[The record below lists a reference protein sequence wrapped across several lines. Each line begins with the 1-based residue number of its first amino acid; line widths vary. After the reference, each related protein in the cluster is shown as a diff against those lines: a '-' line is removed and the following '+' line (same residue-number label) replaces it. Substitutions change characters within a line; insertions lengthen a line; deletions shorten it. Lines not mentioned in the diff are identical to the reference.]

1 MPYKPVVPFSTPD
14 IKALVRHMRSEK
26 NSSLSHNYFENIIK
40 STQYEACA
48 KKFPKWIMDIITKH
62 LIKIHDELESSRIKN
77 NYIVRDDMIG
87 YVQQDN
93 ITFTTSY
100 GYETMLAYFYE
111 NERKNIR

>member
-1 MPYKPVVPFSTPD
+1 MPYKPVVTFSTPD
-14 IKALVRHMRSEK
+14 IKALIRHMRSEK
-26 NSSLSHNYFENIIK
+26 NSLLSHNYFENIMK
-40 STQYEACA
+40 STHYEACS

-62 LIKIHDELESSRIKN
+62 IIRIYEELESFKIKN

-87 YVQQDN
+87 YIQQDN
-93 ITFTTSY
+93 ISFNTSY